1 MSVANELGQ
10 IALASVVEYG
20 AGFISGLLVDNVFP
34 SPLDANKSASQ
45 ELIEVGAQAGLDG
58 ILISQFGSYLTRS
71 LNPGNVT
78 GGGLFFL
85 GLVSTQD
92 NFRIRSKRL
101 ANRVKIA
108 ALDMIDV
115 EVAAAVKAKQ
125 ESVAAPPQ

>member
-1 MSVANELGQ
+1 MSALNELSQ

-20 AGFISGLLVDNVFP
+20 AGFVSGLMVDNVFP
-34 SPLDANKSASQ
+34 SPLDAKKSASQ
-45 ELIEVGAQAGLDG
+45 ELIEVGAQVALDG

-92 NFRIRSKRL
+92 NFRLRAKRL
-101 ANRVKIA
+101 ASRVKIA
-108 ALDMIDV
+108 ALDFVDEEI
-115 EVAAAVKAKQ
+115 AAAAQAQKEQISKDK
-125 ESVAAPPQ
+125 